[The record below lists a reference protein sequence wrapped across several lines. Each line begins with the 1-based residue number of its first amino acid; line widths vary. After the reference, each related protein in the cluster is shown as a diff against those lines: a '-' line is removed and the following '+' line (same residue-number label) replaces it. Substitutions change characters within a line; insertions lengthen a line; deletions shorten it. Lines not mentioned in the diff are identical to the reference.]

1 VSEAAV
7 VAMMGGDCRRSEG
20 LLLMPDVSLDVV
32 DADELMGMLDFI
44 SRWVAGDREVLDRSL
59 RRFVG
64 VEGYDI
70 ESLRGDLERFIFLLG
85 GDAEGLFGQ
94 ESR

>member
-1 VSEAAV
+1 
-7 VAMMGGDCRRSEG
+7 
-20 LLLMPDVSLDVV
+20 MPDVLLDVV

-44 SRWVAGDREVLDRSL
+44 SKWVVGDREVLDGSL

-70 ESLRGDLERFIFLLG
+70 ESLRGDL
-85 GDAEGLFGQ
+85 
-94 ESR
+94 